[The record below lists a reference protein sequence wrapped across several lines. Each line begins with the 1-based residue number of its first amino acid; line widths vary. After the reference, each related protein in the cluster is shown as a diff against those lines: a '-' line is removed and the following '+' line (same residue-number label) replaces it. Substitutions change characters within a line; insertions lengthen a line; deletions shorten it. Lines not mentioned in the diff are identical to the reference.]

1 MRRKKSP
8 QIRSEDVATFLP
20 GFADMGTSQKLL
32 RSKSDW
38 SKEKKKKE
46 QQHNGQITSTNLST
60 NWNLFVKKIQRNI
73 FVLDLDF
80 FCLKLISFKPAIAP
94 GSTAK
99 VNYFCT

>member
-32 RSKSDW
+32 RSKSGW
-38 SKEKKKKE
+38 SKEKKKE

-60 NWNLFVKKIQRNI
+60 NWNLFVKKNPTEYFCSGLRNI
-73 FVLDLDF
+73 
-80 FCLKLISFKPAIAP
+80 FCLKLISFKPVIA
-94 GSTAK
+94 GQWLWLSW
-99 VNYFCT
+99 